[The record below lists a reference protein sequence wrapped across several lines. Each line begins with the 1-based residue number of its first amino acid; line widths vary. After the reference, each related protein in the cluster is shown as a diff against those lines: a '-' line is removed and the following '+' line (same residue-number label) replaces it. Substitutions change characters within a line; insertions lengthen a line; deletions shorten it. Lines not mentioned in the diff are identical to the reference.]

1 MSKKMDKKEC
11 PFCPRG
17 GKIMKLSTNFVKD
30 YVDIDVDAKTLA
42 EDMTRVGNEY
52 DEAGKIINA
61 TKLVIGEVKECKMH
75 PDSDHLHVC
84 KVDVGSE
91 VLNIV
96 CGAPNVREGLK
107 VIVALDGAVLP
118 GVTVKAGGII
128 EKDDNPRVIK
138 KGMIRGQESNGMLCS
153 MLELGL
159 DHKYVDEVDK
169 TGIHELPEDAPVGED
184 PIKYLGLDDEVVD
197 FDLTANRGDLL
208 SILGMAYELGAIYD
222 KDVKPIDLTHK
233 ENSEDINDSFKV
245 EVNTDNCS
253 IFLARKVK
261 NIVIKESPAFI
272 RNRLIAS
279 GIRPIN
285 NVVDIS
291 NYVML
296 ETGQP
301 LHFYDADTLKGKI
314 EVRMAQEGEQLTT
327 LDNKERVLSSEDI
340 VISDG
345 ERAIGLAGVMGGLDT
360 EITDNTKNVIIEAA
374 IFDGVKVRK
383 TSKEILRSE
392 ASSRFEKGLDPNRT
406 YMAMERACKL
416 LEKYASGEV
425 VGGIAK
431 YDKEDLSNREI
442 EISFTKINDVLGM
455 NIAKKDVLDVFRR
468 LKFDVI
474 INGKKSDFT
483 ETEKD
488 LENCENIV
496 VSVPRRR
503 GDISIKED
511 LIEEVGRIY
520 GVDNIVGK
528 LPEMPMKAG
537 SYDTVTRG
545 IRNKMID
552 LGLNETLSY
561 ILVNDKE
568 AKYFTKDDTEL
579 VKLLDPMTEE
589 RNTLRHSILPSLL
602 KIYQYNK
609 ARNNKDVSVFEIGK
623 AFYKKG
629 EEYGETNKLAE
640 LMTGDFYLGVDSKKQ
655 VDFYIIKGI
664 AEELLDYLGY
674 GNRYSFVI
682 RENQMPDEVHPG
694 QAALISVN
702 NDIVGLIGRVHP
714 ALEKDAVYVM
724 EIDLDKLLSKKVGK
738 MKYKEISKYP
748 SVKKDLAVVVDKNI
762 TSEEIAAVI
771 KKAGGSSLSKI
782 EVFDVYTGKGI
793 EENKKSI
800 AYSLTFEKM
809 DRTLTDEEI
818 NECLEK
824 IIDMVSKKIG
834 AELRK

>member
-1 MSKKMDKKEC
+1 
-11 PFCPRG
+11 
-17 GKIMKLSTNFVKD
+17 MKLSKNFVKD
-30 YVDIDVDAKTLA
+30 YVDIDVGIKTLA
-42 EDMTRVGNEY
+42 EDMTKVGNEY
-52 DEAGKIINA
+52 DEAGKLINA
-61 TKLVIGEVKECKMH
+61 TKLVIGEVKECEMH

-84 KVDVGSE
+84 KVDIGTE

-96 CGAPNVREGLK
+96 CGAPNVRKGLK
-107 VIVALDGAVLP
+107 VIVALVGAELP
-118 GVTVKAGGII
+118 EIT
-128 EKDDNPRVIK
+128 IK
-138 KGMIRGQESNGMLCS
+138 KGNIRGQESNGMLCS
-153 MLELGL
+153 MLELGME
-159 DHKYVDEVDK
+159 HKYVDEIDK

-184 PIKYLGLDDEVVD
+184 PIKYMGLDDEVVD

-222 KDVKPIDLTHK
+222 KKVKDIDLSHK

-261 NIVIKESPAFI
+261 NIKIGESPAFI
-272 RNRLIAS
+272 KNRLIAS

-301 LHFYDADTLKGKI
+301 LHFYDADTLKGKL
-314 EVRMAQEGEQLTT
+314 EVRMAEEGEKLTT
-327 LDNKERVLSSEDI
+327 LDNIERTLSKEDI

-345 ERAIGLAGVMGGLDT
+345 EKAIGLAGVMGGLET
-360 EITDNTKNVIIEAA
+360 EITDNTKNVIIESA

-406 YMAMERACKL
+406 YMAIERACKL
-416 LEKYASGEV
+416 LEEYASGEV
-425 VGGIAK
+425 VGGIAN
-431 YDKEDLSNREI
+431 YDKSDKENRKI
-442 EISFTKINDVLGM
+442 EISFKKINDVLGM
-455 NIAKKDVLDVFRR
+455 EISPKDVLDVFRR
-468 LKFDVI
+468 LGFDVI
-474 INGKKSDFT
+474 INGKESQFS
-483 ETEKD
+483 ETEQE
-488 LENCENIV
+488 LENVEEIT

-528 LPEMPMKAG
+528 LPQMPLKSG
-537 SYDTVTRG
+537 SYDKVTRG
-545 IRNKMID
+545 IRNKMVD

-579 VKLLDPMTEE
+579 VRLLDPMSED

-602 KIYQYNK
+602 KIYEYNK
-609 ARNNKDVSVFEIGK
+609 ARSNKDVSIFEIGK
-623 AFYKKG
+623 AFYKKA
-629 EEYGETNKLAE
+629 EEYGENNKLAV
-640 LMTGDFYLGVDSKKQ
+640 LMTGDFYLGVDNKKQ

-674 GNRYSFVI
+674 AGRYSFAI
-682 RENQMPDEVHPG
+682 KENQMPDEVHPG
-694 QAALISVN
+694 QSALISVN
-702 NDIVGLIGRVHP
+702 NDIIGLIGRVHP
-714 ALEKDAVYVM
+714 SLVKEAVYVF
-724 EIDLDKLLSKKVGK
+724 EIDLDKLLDKKVGK
-738 MKYKEISKYP
+738 MKYKEYSKFP
-748 SVKKDLAVVVDKNI
+748 SVKKDLAVVVDKDI
-762 TSEEIAAVI
+762 TSAEIATLI
-771 KKAGGSSLSKI
+771 KKAGESNLSKI
-782 EVFDVYTGKGI
+782 DVFDVYTGKGI
-793 EENKKSI
+793 DENKKSI
-800 AYSLTFEKM
+800 AYSLTFERM

-818 NECLEK
+818 NESLNK
-824 IIDMVSKKIG
+824 IIDMLEKKLG